1 MVTDTQKQ
9 PVAGVVV
16 TDGVNFTQTDDK
28 GRYQLVSDPA
38 QSKFVYLSVP
48 ADYKTNVENALPVG
62 YYAGLMQKSKRIVV
76 IQLGEERTAGS
87 GFYLY
92 SYL

>member
-1 MVTDTQKQ
+1 MTDTQKQ

-38 QSKFVYLSVP
+38 QSKFVYFSVP
-48 ADYKTNVENALPVG
+48 ATTK
-62 YYAGLMQKSKRIVV
+62 LM
-76 IQLGEERTAGS
+76 
-87 GFYLY
+87 
-92 SYL
+92 

>member
-1 MVTDTQKQ
+1 MQQTNPLKKEIAVSGVVTDTQKQ

-38 QSKFVYLSVP
+38 QSKIRLSFCS
-48 ADYKTNVENALPVG
+48 G
-62 YYAGLMQKSKRIVV
+62 GLQN
-76 IQLGEERTAGS
+76 
-87 GFYLY
+87 
-92 SYL
+92 